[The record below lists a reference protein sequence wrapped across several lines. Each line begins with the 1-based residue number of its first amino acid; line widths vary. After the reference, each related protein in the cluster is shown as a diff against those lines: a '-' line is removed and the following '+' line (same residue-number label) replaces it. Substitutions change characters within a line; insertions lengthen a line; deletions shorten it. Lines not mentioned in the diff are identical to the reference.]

1 MKALTDIL
9 SVRLRNRAQ
18 LLRMAASG
26 EWHMSARDLRRE
38 IREIAAQ
45 IERDAETAMA
55 LEIKMGG
62 SL

>member
-1 MKALTDIL
+1 MNAITDIL

-26 EWHMSARDLRRE
+26 EWVMTARELRLEVRA
-38 IREIAAQ
+38 IAAEL
-45 IERDAETAMA
+45 ERDAEKAMA
-55 LEIKMGG
+55 LEIKRGG